1 MIVHDVQQGTPR
13 WLELRLGIPTAS
25 EFSSIVT
32 PTGAF
37 SKQSHGYALKLVA
50 ERLLRR
56 PLDSIDNLEWV
67 ARGKELEPDAAK
79 LYDFEN
85 DVRTVAIGFIT
96 TDDGQIGASPDRL
109 VGVNGLLE
117 IKAPAPNTQLGY
129 LLDGFD
135 AKYKPQVQGQL
146 MVAER
151 DWCDWMAFHPEMPT
165 VVVRIGRDEEYIAKL
180 RAALRKF
187 NDQREEMYA
196 RALASGA
203 FQVAPQVQT
212 AHEQAYDGGPGPAP
226 FDMAD
231 EFGSAFA

>member
-1 MIVHDVQQGTPR
+1 MIVHNVIQGGPA
-13 WLELRLGIPTAS
+13 WLTLRLGIPTAS
-25 EFSSIVT
+25 MFDCIVT

-37 SKQSHGYALKLVA
+37 SKQSRGYALKLVT

-56 PLDSIDNLEWV
+56 PLDNIDHVEAV

-85 DVRTVAIGFIT
+85 DVRSVAVGFIT
-96 TDDGQIGASPDRL
+96 TDDGRTGASPDRL
-109 VGVNGLLE
+109 VGDRGLLE
-117 IKAPAPNTQLGY
+117 IKCPSPNTQLGY

-135 AKYKPQVQGQL
+135 AKYRPQVQGQL

-151 DWCDWMAFHPEMPT
+151 EWCDWMAFHPEMPT

-180 RAALRKF
+180 RAALREF

-212 AHEQAYDGGPGPAP
+212 AHEQAYAGDLGPTP

>member
-1 MIVHDVQQGTPR
+1 MIVHDVEQGTPR

-25 EFSSIVT
+25 CFDCIVT

-37 SKQSHGYALKLVA
+37 SKQSRKYALKLVT

-56 PLDSIDNLEWV
+56 PLDNIDHVEAV
-67 ARGKELEPDAAK
+67 ARGKELEPSAAK

-85 DVRTVAIGFIT
+85 SVRSVAVGFIT
-96 TDDGQIGASPDRL
+96 TDDGRIGASPDRL
-109 VGVNGLLE
+109 IGEGGLLE
-117 IKAPAPNTQLGY
+117 IKCPSPNTQLGY

-135 AKYKPQVQGQL
+135 AGYRPQVQGQL

-180 RAALRKF
+180 RAALSEF
-187 NDQREEMYA
+187 NDVREEMYH

-212 AHEQAYDGGPGPAP
+212 PHEQAYATEQMSD
-226 FDMAD
+226 AD
-231 EFGSAFA
+231 EFGGAFA